1 MKVQLTN
8 RKTCQMFD
16 LEPGETFKHNDK
28 VFLATPYMKN
38 EGGKTINAV
47 SLATGAF
54 FSFEED
60 ALVERISGAFV
71 EDDLEA
77 NTEDL

>member
-8 RKTCQMFD
+8 RKTAQMFD
-16 LEPGETFKHNDK
+16 LEPGQTFKHNDK
-28 VFLATPYMKN
+28 VFLATPYMRN
-38 EGGKTINAV
+38 EAGKTINAV

-54 FSFEED
+54 FSFEEST
-60 ALVERISGAFV
+60 LVERIAGTFV

-77 NTEDL
+77 EVGDL

>member
-8 RKTCQMFD
+8 RKTCQMYN
-16 LEPGETFKHNDK
+16 LEPGQTFKHNDK
-28 VFLATPYMKN
+28 VFLATPYLKTDN
-38 EGGKTINAV
+38 GKTINAV
-47 SLATGAF
+47 SLATGSF

-60 ALVERISGAFV
+60 ILVERIDGAFV

-77 NTEDL
+77 STEDL